1 MIHLELHNNS
11 DLNVK
16 EDVTKEVVSI
26 VLSEHG
32 YSKAN
37 ISIVLIDDDSLR
49 KMKKKYFGEDLYTDI
64 ISFNI
69 EENPFEG
76 ELYISYDRVKSNAI
90 EFSEKYHIEL
100 KRVIIHGLLHLCGYN
115 DSTKEEKNKMTEL
128 ENKYLKKTRNYRLD
142 N

>member
-1 MIHLELHNNS
+1 MIHLQLHNNS
-11 DLNVK
+11 GLSIK
-16 EDVTKEVVSI
+16 EDATKEVISI

-32 YSKAN
+32 YSEAN

-69 EENPFEG
+69 EEDPFEG

-90 EFSEKYHIEL
+90 EFSERYHIEL
-100 KRVIIHGLLHLCGYN
+100 KRVIIHGLLHLCGYD

-128 ENKYLKKTRNYRLD
+128 ENKYLDKTKNYRLD

>member
-1 MIHLELHNNS
+1 MIHLQLHNNS
-11 DLNVK
+11 GLSIK
-16 EDVTKEVVSI
+16 EDATKEVISI

-32 YSKAN
+32 YSEAN
-37 ISIVLIDDDSLR
+37 ISIVLIDDYSLR

-100 KRVIIHGLLHLCGYN
+100 KRVIIHGLLHLCGYD

-128 ENKYLKKTRNYRLD
+128 ENKYLKKTQNYRLD

>member
-1 MIHLELHNNS
+1 MINLQLHNNS
-11 DLNVK
+11 GLNIK
-16 EDVTKEVVSI
+16 ENATKEVISM

-76 ELYISYDRVKSNAI
+76 ELYVSYDRVKSNAI
-90 EFSEKYHIEL
+90 KFNEKYHIEL
-100 KRVIIHGLLHLCGYN
+100 KRVIIHGLLHLCGYD

-128 ENKYLKKTRNYRLD
+128 EDKYLKKTQNYRLA

>member
-11 DLNVK
+11 DLNIN
-16 EDVTKEVVSI
+16 EDVTKEVISI

-32 YSKAN
+32 HSKAN

-128 ENKYLKKTRNYRLD
+128 ENKYLKKTQNYRLD

>member
-1 MIHLELHNNS
+1 MIHLQLHNNS
-11 DLNVK
+11 GLNIK
-16 EDVTKEVVSI
+16 EDATQEVIGI
-26 VLSEHG
+26 VLREHG
-32 YSKAN
+32 HSKAN

-90 EFSEKYHIEL
+90 KFNEKYHIEL
-100 KRVIIHGLLHLCGYN
+100 KRVIIHGLLHLCGYD

-128 ENKYLKKTRNYRLD
+128 EDKYLKKTQNYRLA